1 MRCFGRQCRGQGKI
15 FVQLV
20 RQTATQLLALG
31 DAIAALAQE
40 AHQALQ
46 EAPHLSAA
54 KRERLANALRT
65 AQEAHQQISTQS
77 RQLTQGKKL
86 PHCKIVNA
94 YDPPIAPIIKGKSNG
109 PAQFGRKPG
118 MVSEP
123 ATGLIVANRVPAGHP
138 SDPS

>member
-1 MRCFGRQCRGQGKI
+1 MRGFGRQCRGQGRV
-15 FVQLV
+15 FVTLG
-20 RQTATQLLALG
+20 RHTARQLLARG
-31 DAIAALAQE
+31 QPIAALGQHAQQLLDHANDLQD
-40 AHQALQ
+40 AHRQRLTSAWNAARKTQ
-46 EAPHLSAA
+46 EHI
-54 KRERLANALRT
+54 RT
-65 AQEAHQQISTQS
+65 PSG
-77 RQLTQGKKL
+77 RLTQGKKL
-86 PHCKIVNA
+86 SHCKIVNA